1 MRLCQAIRAN
11 RFFSH
16 HWRRHDCM
24 YQRRWTSRLVSAKR
38 MRDFFEAEVT
48 HFSTMPGE
56 VLNLEYLLTA
66 ASCPHLAATCIYD
79 EIPKRFAKRIRQIE
93 MLDGW
98 DQDSSLQQLHECY
111 VTSFQEI
118 RMAEIKSHDLASLAE
133 FTKTVRRLKERQ
145 KPVLSLLGKACAH
158 KIAEDAEIRPKFW
171 NNWLS
176 TFLKSRVSTEM
187 LTSQYLE
194 VVTQTM
200 QGVRAVTG
208 IVDPNC
214 EPLTVCQQAAHAAR
228 QICLN
233 HLGLEPHV
241 TIEVRAK
248 MSTHF
253 SFIPQYLHFILLEVL
268 KNSCAATTQAA
279 FTSTS
284 IADPSLGI
292 EMKKINVVICCDN
305 HRIAVRISDL
315 AGGIPSEVGDRV
327 WDYLYAGPAP
337 QYGDAGSNPLRSFG
351 LGLPHARLY
360 AEFLGGSL
368 TLRSLP
374 AYGTDTYLFLPRID
388 ISPFLPD
395 DSTRSVFTV

>member
-79 EIPKRFAKRIRQIE
+79 EIPKCFAKRIRQIE

-145 KPVLSLLGKACAH
+145 KPVLSLLGKAYFLT
-158 KIAEDAEIRPKFW
+158 RPPCC
-171 NNWLS
+171 WLLS
-176 TFLKSRVSTEM
+176 S
-187 LTSQYLE
+187 
-194 VVTQTM
+194 
-200 QGVRAVTG
+200 
-208 IVDPNC
+208 
-214 EPLTVCQQAAHAAR
+214 
-228 QICLN
+228 
-233 HLGLEPHV
+233 
-241 TIEVRAK
+241 
-248 MSTHF
+248 
-253 SFIPQYLHFILLEVL
+253 
-268 KNSCAATTQAA
+268 
-279 FTSTS
+279 STS
-284 IADPSLGI
+284 HMPGSVWSVVGLRLDRSGSSL
-292 EMKKINVVICCDN
+292 NVV
-305 HRIAVRISDL
+305 A
-315 AGGIPSEVGDRV
+315 
-327 WDYLYAGPAP
+327 
-337 QYGDAGSNPLRSFG
+337 
-351 LGLPHARLY
+351 
-360 AEFLGGSL
+360 SL
-368 TLRSLP
+368 TLCS
-374 AYGTDTYLFLPRID
+374 
-388 ISPFLPD
+388 ISHVHFFFVL
-395 DSTRSVFTV
+395 TLRFFNRLIQ